1 MNSENFI
8 PKVLWTVILIA
19 AAVLMISLSSCA
31 TVWSGTRCTVKVK
44 DGVPAGAKI
53 YVNGNYVG
61 TAPMDVVISKNG
73 LKNKQTV
80 ITIKADGFKSQD
92 IILTR
97 RLKIGAFIGD
107 IIFTGGIGLI
117 IDFLSGSIYKAYP
130 GTIHYSL
137 DPE

>member
-1 MNSENFI
+1 MKHSAGIFS
-8 PKVLWTVILIA
+8 L
-19 AAVLMISLSSCA
+19 LMIIMVFTFSSCA
-31 TVWSGTRCTVKVK
+31 TVWSGTQCTVNVK
-44 DGVPAGAKI
+44 NGVPEGAKI

-61 TAPMDVVISKNG
+61 QAPIKVVISKNG

-80 ITIKADGFKSQD
+80 ITIKADGYKSQD

-97 RLKIGAFIGD
+97 RLKISALIGD

-117 IDFLSGSIYKAYP
+117 IDFATGAIYKAWP
-130 GTIHYSL
+130 GTIQYTL